1 MGTRIDVHAHY
12 YTTDFAERMDGLRG
26 RARQRGG
33 AGVAGAGVSIQQ
45 RTDMLD
51 EAGID
56 VQVICVGAEQPYFPD
71 NPANAIEAA
80 RFENDYYKETVEKN
94 GGRYSAFGCVPLP
107 HVDQAIR
114 EAGRCLDELGFA
126 GINLACSVA
135 GQPLDTPAFEPF
147 WEEMNRRSAVVFLHP
162 NMHCDAPMMGDF
174 GLEGTAGGCFEDT
187 IAGLRLTFSGWG
199 SRFTNLKLI
208 IPHLGGTLPFLWQR
222 IEDSLGR
229 IRRGGLNVP
238 ITESPTDVLRRFY
251 YDTVNNGAGA
261 LECTINAVGL
271 DHVLFGT
278 DYPYLTHRECVDSV
292 KNSGLRAE
300 WIQAVLDENAQALLH
315 LPEKAKT

>member
-1 MGTRIDVHAHY
+1 MRIDVHAHY
-12 YTTDFAERMDGLRG
+12 YTDDFAARMDGLRG
-26 RARQRGG
+26 QARQRGG
-33 AGVAGAGVSIQQ
+33 SRPAGAGVSVQQ

-56 VQVICVGAEQPYFPD
+56 TQVICVGAEQPYFPD
-71 NPANAIEAA
+71 NAANAVEAA
-80 RFENDYYKETVEKN
+80 HYANDFYRETVART
-94 GGRYSAFGCVPLP
+94 GGRYAAFGCVPLP
-107 HVDQAIR
+107 HVDQAIK
-114 EAGRCLDELGFA
+114 EACRCLDELGFA

-147 WEEMNRRSAVVFLHP
+147 WAELDRRGTVVFLHP

-199 SRFTNLKLI
+199 TKFRNLKLV

-222 IEDSLGR
+222 IEDSFGR
-229 IRRGGLNVP
+229 RVAAGMAIPLS
-238 ITESPTDVLRRFY
+238 ESPTDVLKRFY
-251 YDTVNNGAGA
+251 YDTVNNGAVA
-261 LECTINAVGL
+261 LDCTIRNVGL

-278 DYPYLTHRECVDSV
+278 DYPYLTHKACVDYV
-292 KNSGLRAE
+292 LQSGLPEGHIRA
-300 WIQAVLDENAQALLH
+300 ILDENAQALLR
-315 LPEKAKT
+315 LPEKAAA

>member
-1 MGTRIDVHAHY
+1 MRIDVHAHF
-12 YTTDFAERMDGLRG
+12 YTNDFAERMDGLRG
-26 RARQRGG
+26 RPRSRG
-33 AGVAGAGVSIQQ
+33 AGRVAGAGVTIEQ
-45 RTDMLD
+45 RIDMLD

-71 NPANAIEAA
+71 NAANAVEAA
-80 RFENDYYKETVEKN
+80 RFENDFYKETVERN
-94 GGRYSAFGCVPLP
+94 GGRYAAFGCVPLP
-107 HVDQAIR
+107 HVDAAIS
-114 EAGRCLDELGFA
+114 EARRCLDDLGFA

-147 WEEMNRRSAVVFLHP
+147 WAEMDRREAVVFLHP

-199 SRFTNLKLI
+199 DKFKKVKLI

-222 IEDSLGR
+222 IEDGTV
-229 IRRGGLNVP
+229 RRRAAGMQLPLEG
-238 ITESPTDVLRRFY
+238 SPTEVLRRFY
-251 YDTVNNGAGA
+251 YDTVNNGVAA
-261 LECTINAVGL
+261 LECTIRAVGI

-278 DYPYLTHRECVDSV
+278 DYPYLTHKECVDYV
-292 KNSGLRAE
+292 LESGLPQD
-300 WIQAVLDENAQALLH
+300 WITAILDENAQALLKV
-315 LPEKAKT
+315 PEKATA